1 MNDFKLTDFI
11 LQKNVVSKELC
22 KEIIDLTTNDDWQKH
37 QWYMVQDDKSVSYD
51 DKELDVLFPDPIL
64 TLNRYTPGTTM
75 RTHID
80 HIHSL
85 FDGRQKGIPVLSMI
99 GILNEDYDGG
109 ELVFFD
115 DYKIKT
121 KTGDLIIFPSC
132 FLYPHAIE
140 EVTKGTRYSF
150 VSWAW

>member
-64 TLNRYTPGTTM
+64 TG
-75 RTHID
+75 HIL
-80 HIHSL
+80 ITSIRCL
-85 FDGRQKGIPVLSMI
+85 
-99 GILNEDYDGG
+99 
-109 ELVFFD
+109 
-115 DYKIKT
+115 
-121 KTGDLIIFPSC
+121 TGDKKESQYYL
-132 FLYPHAIE
+132 
-140 EVTKGTRYSF
+140 
-150 VSWAW
+150 